1 MRIFRRDPPSRW
13 WRREPP
19 IRRLR
24 GPRLGVGGLL
34 GGGIE
39 KDPQPMTAFLVEM
52 LSE

>member
-1 MRIFRRDPPSRW
+1 VNRRSAVCAGRV
-13 WRREPP
+13 
-19 IRRLR
+19 
-24 GPRLGVGGLL
+24 GVGGLL